1 LPEVTFQ
8 VVQYLFDRENNE
20 YKYYHGHP
28 GFSPTEFQFNDVA
41 ISEETIVTE
50 FYDGE
55 GNGEWDDEEIYA
67 DENSDGQWNIGEYF
81 IDSADGFPLVDTY
94 YYEVFTFSDS
104 YSSYYFNDQLYLDDV
119 ERTNLRDEGGNP
131 VLGAFGSMTSA
142 KNYFRIIDCTT
153 QMEKS
158 SCEDLEITKSV
169 CVWRENVSVYPC
181 TKDEKD
187 KDPKDQCLP
196 INFSI
201 NACSD

>member
-1 LPEVTFQ
+1 M
-8 VVQYLFDRENNE
+8 VVS
-20 YKYYHGHP
+20 G
-28 GFSPTEFQFNDVA
+28 
-41 ISEETIVTE
+41 ETIVTE
-50 FYDGE
+50 FYDGR
-55 GNGEWDDEEIYA
+55 GNGVWDSAEKRTDNASDCEIYFEDSDGGYCDNGNRNWDDEEIYA
-67 DENSDGQWNIGEYF
+67 DENQNGQWDEGEYF
-81 IDSADGFPLVDTY
+81 IDSADGLPLVDTY

-104 YSSYYFNDQLYLDDV
+104 YSSYYLNDQLYLDDV

-142 KNYFRIIDCTT
+142 INYFRIIDCTT
-153 QMEKS
+153 HIDKS